1 MPATCGPVVFGFIE
15 RWLHYRG
22 GLQCFSAMLGRLAVL
37 ETWVLYTVPI
47 MSRFHCT
54 GHCSELLQP
63 LLLLPAVG
71 SDPGVN
77 PGLVF
82 HCLSIVIL
90 SIFILEFVLKLIAFR
105 MKFFTHKF
113 EVRIED
119 ST

>member
-1 MPATCGPVVFGFIE
+1 
-15 RWLHYRG
+15 
-22 GLQCFSAMLGRLAVL
+22 MLGRLAVL

-47 MSRFHCT
+47 MSRFRCT

-113 EVRIED
+113 EVRIEY